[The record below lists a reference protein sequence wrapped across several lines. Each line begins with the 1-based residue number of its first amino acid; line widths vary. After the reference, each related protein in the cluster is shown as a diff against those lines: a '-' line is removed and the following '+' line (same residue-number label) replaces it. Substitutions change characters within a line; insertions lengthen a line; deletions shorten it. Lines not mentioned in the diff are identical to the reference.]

1 MAKPATIIGAAAAGL
16 ILVGLRSQP
25 IGYYTL
31 LRWAVCIAA
40 IWVGVLAAKNGKAAW
55 LLLLAPAAVLF
66 NPIVPVYLMTKA
78 AWLPWNVATGVLLE
92 SPECRPTKCRSRQRA
107 DSAPSSPVGVERPS
121 NRSLQRPRDGFL
133 DVILQHIPP
142 SRVPVVRLPFVGP
155 DRRRN
160 SGGSGLCHLNA
171 GGSRQTHLG
180 GEAL

>member
-16 ILVGLRSQP
+16 ILVGLGSQP

-142 SRVPVVRLPFVGP
+142 SRVPVWFGCRLSVQTVAEIVGVAGFV
-155 DRRRN
+155 
-160 SGGSGLCHLNA
+160 
-171 GGSRQTHLG
+171 T
-180 GEAL
+180 